1 MGGLLITGQPQ
12 AKLEEV
18 EVKESSGEEKEIMG
32 SRSRSRDGGMV
43 VIDNGNI
50 RERRRVEWRSQEV
63 STSNQRIYCFCY

>member
-1 MGGLLITGQPQ
+1 MLITRQPQ

-32 SRSRSRDGGMV
+32 SRSRWSDGGMVV

-50 RERRRVEWRSQEV
+50 REREDE
-63 STSNQRIYCFCY
+63 